1 MNLNFLHSINPAFKS
16 RREDRNAVQ
25 QLKQDN
31 NYSLTENNKTRINN
45 AIDNL
50 SKESGESNVKF
61 LLDVADNLK
70 YGTSIDL
77 GKEPQNNWKEKL
89 KTAAEKSIAASN
101 PIVQEKLSPEFKRV
115 FKENKPLSEDEKSI
129 LESRKNILAQLDKTQ
144 LEDEKDP
151 NIKRVE
157 SNLDYFIAS
166 SATPTKQKKY
176 ILNRLDY
183 FLSPDYEINP
193 ELKDKKTLIF
203 AEMINDLVVDTKDSK
218 IPNTKAINQ
227 KHHGMCAAISITRKL
242 TSYEYKPDY
251 VDSIMS
257 ELDAT
262 PHVMV
267 YDKTRLGEGVKIPVD
282 KVQVD
287 FKDAQ
292 NKGYRIVD
300 ASTTQW
306 MNIANMY
313 GADNKAEAVY
323 IPFDAE
329 NFDVLRDN
337 SIMNPIDDKNFADK
351 HRYYQGLLLAKEEI
365 GKAKASQIR
374 TGMKRDDIR
383 RNHEKDLEH
392 LNKINNLLISNISQV
407 IPAATEKEVHSTF
420 NSVRA
425 LYSKSSSDIANIK
438 NDKAKYHFI
447 PNEEKTMKEN
457 KVKAFII
464 DSNKDK
470 VDTETLDKNISEIT
484 SLIEEAATLED
495 KIHPYSSQG
504 KPISKARML
513 YNAAAA
519 YRFANLTALNDKDY
533 QHDKMIKYDV
543 PDTETLL
550 VSNID
555 KTINHIKKTGDER
568 YIKHFS
574 DVYGINPN
582 KQEVLTELT
591 NKRNEV
597 NSSITTFLD
606 SMYHGL
612 GLGSRKDV
620 LLSEVQNIKSGLK
633 DGNKAIWTGSAYT
646 LGMDS
651 TNKTKIKKEY
661 EKFEQILSNN
671 PNEKQYTE
679 IFNKLGHK
687 DQLQACADMFG
698 IVADAVINPD
708 DEVKQNILKNY
719 KTANGLPENYSTE
732 ETLALL
738 QEWGNLF
745 NSVSENITNIRS
757 SMTIID
763 NQHNILNCPETH
775 YEIIKRM
782 EKQGDIIP
790 TNELKLLQNR
800 FNRIDK
806 IRSEDEFSGRQ
817 GKISDSSLYK
827 LTKQEKETLKHI
839 DKSINKMY
847 SETNKELA
855 FVLSDIRQPLE
866 EHARKS
872 GIESGEYWTCQT
884 GSGLH
889 TPQEIKILEMI
900 TDNRY
905 RVTNNLDKAVSK
917 IKTGEHSGIS
927 GSSVF
932 HNRMGGHAQYIAEIS
947 SINGKDVLYHDN
959 TWGAS
964 EKDNVWVDSEGVTH
978 TDYSDNRGGETG
990 YITNDK
996 YRNGN
1001 YVDDLR
1007 YKSGYISASS
1017 PENKQLKKL
1026 VGQEYEHKFPIM
1038 SDVIITGNDGKTK
1051 SIALEIKDSIFHSNA
1066 CHYNHLIRIASDM
1079 TSEEIKAAIIK
1090 NQTSVNN
1097 YNKKLK
1103 SFNEA
1108 LYTTPFHKGIDSQ
1121 EDYEKLPD
1129 DNYVKVIC
1137 EKAAFQASYPDD
1149 SEWKTLSKVKNVKEL
1164 GKSYKTRNKIAK
1176 SYFNYSFAK
1185 EPEIL
1190 YSYTLDSKTNQII
1203 PIIDNAL
1210 NKYGIKIDEKQK
1222 AAIVKNVAMYSKDE
1236 KKDFD
1241 GSLKNTIGFMVNKTL
1256 KKFDSVIP
1264 DSDNARLAKQ
1274 EIRENLTNSLED
1286 ALYINEDD
1294 VNNKSTKF
1302 TAIANYID
1310 KKYNPETN
1318 ADFVKIYRRLQDM
1331 TTEEFNKETS
1341 DLKDEDIGIKNC
1353 SGFDILKRYKGAD
1366 KQINNLVKNSIYQ
1379 EEVFNDYDFSP
1390 TKPAYKYNKLY
1401 KHNQGIIYTQNRT
1414 FDELYSELS
1423 NSFITLTY
1431 DKMFNKYKDANIKAG
1446 GYFPAY
1452 PKVDYIGEKD
1462 FDKKLQSIDESVIDY
1477 IANIN
1482 AMKDS
1487 IKTTHLTEKL
1497 IKEINLIPDDK
1508 IPSTKSA
1515 NKINILAGMFLSS
1528 KMDDSSIKKSLMSAQ
1543 NILELDENATGAD
1556 YKNAASGL
1564 ITEMDVLKKINPEDE
1579 MKKQIVE
1586 NNKLLNLTLD
1596 TIINSTIQE
1605 KYRNKVKN
1613 DANNWIREE
1622 MKDNNPTLDLTVE
1635 MDNLNNIFK
1644 KYSIPKKSFSMTKR
1658 TYMNKLEN
1666 NILQLSADANA
1677 IQNLEGEDKEYFKD
1691 DFNMVIA
1698 KIQDDTQEFVYGNI
1712 KPEYRQAVTNKVK
1725 NTVNN
1730 AITAKQSKYNPQ
1742 RAYEAKEKFYKDYRR
1757 YHNLMSPVELLNSC
1771 LILYSKDSPIHSS
1784 DPKTSSDSLTELTTK
1799 TENIG
1804 SLIVCAQL
1812 VEMQELLMSAVA
1824 TGNAPL
1830 VASNFKDIKTE
1841 LQDKDTGAILT
1852 MDDNKVVDY
1861 IVGSLSGNDDKST
1874 AIIFIDKLGLADKY
1888 LKAQNELV
1896 DFDNAKKITDDVVK
1910 ILGTTNNLSTIV
1922 KEEIDNIAQDDT
1934 ISDKQYIKKIN
1945 IAKKNIIEKTQ
1956 KMDDKK
1962 SVKIYLKT
1970 LDEVKKIISQTPGT
1984 PKNVLLL
1991 EFITQANSKVGRMVN
2006 EDLISKQ
2013 EPLKYINNSYSIV
2026 NSLNI
2031 PEYSPALAEREKF
2044 NKKYDEFQEYSNQL
2058 LSNAGKNSSGYLGVS
2073 RIDE

>member
-31 NYSLTENNKTRINN
+31 NYSLTENNKTKINN

-50 SKESGESNVKF
+50 SIESGESNVKF

-77 GKEPQNNWKEKL
+77 GKEPQNNWKKKL

-101 PIVQEKLSPEFKRV
+101 PIVQEKFSPEIKRV
-115 FKENKPLSEDEKSI
+115 FKDNKPLSDDEKSI

-144 LEDEKDP
+144 LDQEKDP

-157 SNLDYFIAS
+157 SNLDYFIVS

-282 KVQVD
+282 KVYVD

-323 IPFDAE
+323 VPFDAE

-337 SIMNPIDDKNFADK
+337 SIMNPIEDKDFVDK

-374 TGMKRDDIR
+374 TELKKDDIR
-383 RNHEKDLEH
+383 RNHEKDLKY
-392 LNKINNLLISNISQV
+392 LNNINNLLISNISQV
-407 IPAATEKEVHSTF
+407 IPTATEKEVHSTF

-425 LYSKSSSDIANIK
+425 LYSKKSADIANVK
-438 NDKAKYHFI
+438 DDKAKYHFI

-457 KVKAFII
+457 KVKAYIL
-464 DSNKDK
+464 DSNNDK
-470 VDTETLDKNISEIT
+470 VDIKKLNKNISDIT
-484 SLIEEAATLED
+484 SLIEESSTLED
-495 KIHPYSSQG
+495 KIHPYSSQS
-504 KPISKARML
+504 KPISKARRL

-519 YRFANLTALNDKDY
+519 YRFANLVALNDKDY
-533 QHDKMIKYDV
+533 RYDKMIKYGV
-543 PDTETLL
+543 PDSETLL
-550 VSNID
+550 INNMDKTIKHID
-555 KTINHIKKTGDER
+555 KTNDER
-568 YIKHFS
+568 FIKHFAGI
-574 DVYGINPN
+574 YGINPN
-582 KQEVLTELT
+582 KQEVLTELI

-597 NSSITTFLD
+597 NSSITTFMD

-612 GLGSRKDV
+612 GLGSRKDA
-620 LLSEVQNIKSGLK
+620 LLSEVSNIKTELQA
-633 DGNKAIWTGSAYT
+633 GNKKVLASSAYT
-646 LGMDS
+646 LGMDTVDKS
-651 TNKTKIKKEY
+651 KIKKEY
-661 EKFEQILSNN
+661 KKFENILNNN
-671 PNEKQYTE
+671 PDEKQYTE

-687 DQLQACADMFG
+687 DQLQACADMFR

-732 ETLALL
+732 ETLAHL

-757 SMTIID
+757 SMTIVD

-782 EKQGDIIP
+782 EKQGDIVP
-790 TNELKLLQNR
+790 TNELTLLQNR

-806 IRSEDEFSGRQ
+806 IQSEDEFSSRQ
-817 GKISDSSLYK
+817 GKFSDTSLYK
-827 LTKQEKETLKHI
+827 LSKSEKETLKHI

-866 EHARKS
+866 EHARKR
-872 GIESGEYWTCQT
+872 GLEAGEYWTRQA

-932 HNRMGGHAQYIAEIS
+932 HNQMGGHAQYIAEIS

-964 EKDNVWVDSEGVTH
+964 EKDNIWVDSEGVTH
-978 TDYSDNRGGETG
+978 TDYCDNRGGETG
-990 YITNDK
+990 YITNEK

-1001 YVDDLR
+1001 YINDLL
-1007 YKSGYISASS
+1007 YKSGYISSS
-1017 PENKQLKKL
+1017 LPENKQLKKL
-1026 VGQEYEHKFPIM
+1026 VGQTTEYKFPIM

-1051 SIALEIKDSIFHSNA
+1051 SIALEIKDSIFNSSAND
-1066 CHYNHLIRIASDM
+1066 YNELIGMAAGM
-1079 TSEEIKAAIIK
+1079 TSGEIKSAIIK
-1090 NQTSVNN
+1090 NQTSVNL
-1097 YNKKLK
+1097 YNNKLK
-1103 SFNEA
+1103 SFNEYIYSNH
-1108 LYTTPFHKGIDSQ
+1108 LHNGIETQ
-1121 EDYEKLPD
+1121 ADYDKLS
-1129 DNYVKVIC
+1129 DNHYVKVVC
-1137 EKAAFQASYPDD
+1137 EKAALQASFPDGVD
-1149 SEWKTLSKVKNVKEL
+1149 LKKLSKITNIKEMKNL
-1164 GKSYKTRNKIAK
+1164 YKARNKIAK
-1176 SYFNYSFAK
+1176 SYFNYSFGK

-1190 YSYTLDSKTNQII
+1190 YSYALDSKTNKII

-1210 NKYGIKIDEKQK
+1210 NKYGIKIDEKDK
-1222 AAIVKNVAMYSKDE
+1222 IAIIKNVAMYSKDE

-1256 KKFDSVIP
+1256 KQFDTVIP
-1264 DSDNARLAKQ
+1264 DSENSRLAKK
-1274 EIRENLTNSLED
+1274 EIRENLTNSLTD

-1294 VNNKSTKF
+1294 VNNTSTKF

-1331 TTEEFNKETS
+1331 TTEEFNNEIS

-1353 SGFDILKRYKGAD
+1353 SGFEILKRYKGVD

-1379 EEVFNDYDFSP
+1379 EDVYSDYDFAL
-1390 TKPAYKYNKLY
+1390 TKPVYKYNKLY
-1401 KHNQGIIYTQNRT
+1401 KHKQGIIYTRHRT
-1414 FDELYSELS
+1414 FDELYCGLA
-1423 NSFITLTY
+1423 NSFLTLTY

-1452 PKVDYIGEKD
+1452 PKVDYIGEKGIN
-1462 FDKKLQSIDESVIDY
+1462 KNLQSIDESVNSF
-1477 IANIN
+1477 IADIN
-1482 AMKDS
+1482 SMKDT
-1487 IKTTHLTEKL
+1487 IKTKHLTDKL

-1508 IPSTKSA
+1508 IPSIKSA
-1515 NKINILAGMFLSS
+1515 NKINILAGMFLTS
-1528 KMDDSSIKKSLMSAQ
+1528 KMDDSSIKNSLMSAQ

-1556 YKNAASGL
+1556 YKNAALGL
-1564 ITEMDVLKKINPEDE
+1564 IAEMDALKKMNPEED

-1586 NNKLLNLTLD
+1586 DHAILSSTLD
-1596 TIINSTIQE
+1596 TIINSSIQE
-1605 KYRNKVKN
+1605 KYCNRLKN

-1622 MKDNNPTLDLTVE
+1622 MKDNNPYLDLTEE

-1658 TYMNKLEN
+1658 TYMHKLEN

-1691 DFNMVIA
+1691 DFNAVIA
-1698 KIQDDTQEFVYGNI
+1698 NIQDNTQEFVYGNI
-1712 KPEYRQAVTNKVK
+1712 KAEYRQAVINKVQ
-1725 NTVNN
+1725 NTVKSVI
-1730 AITAKQSKYNPQ
+1730 ADKQSKYNPQ
-1742 RAYEAKEKFYKDYRR
+1742 RAYEAKEKFCNDYIR
-1757 YHNLMSPVELLNSC
+1757 YNNLMSPVELLNNC
-1771 LILYSKDSPIHSS
+1771 LILNSKDSPIHSS
-1784 DPKTSSDSLTELTTK
+1784 DPKISSDSLTELSTK
-1799 TENIG
+1799 TENIK
-1804 SLIVCAQL
+1804 SLIDGAKL

-1830 VASNFKDIKTE
+1830 VASNFKDIKTN
-1841 LQDKDTGAILT
+1841 LQDVNSGAILT
-1852 MDDNKVVDY
+1852 MDDNKAIDY
-1861 IVGSLSGNDDKST
+1861 IVGSLSENDDNST
-1874 AIIFIDKLGLADKY
+1874 AIMFIDKLGLADKY
-1888 LKAQNELV
+1888 VKAQNELV

-1945 IAKKNIIEKTQ
+1945 IAKKNILKKTQ

-1984 PKNVLLL
+1984 PKNVLLS

-2006 EDLISKQ
+2006 EDLIMKQ
-2013 EPLKYINNSYSIV
+2013 EPLKYINNTYNLV
-2026 NSLNI
+2026 NSINI

-2058 LSNAGKNSSGYLGVS
+2058 LSNAGKNSSGYLEVS
-2073 RIDE
+2073 SIDE